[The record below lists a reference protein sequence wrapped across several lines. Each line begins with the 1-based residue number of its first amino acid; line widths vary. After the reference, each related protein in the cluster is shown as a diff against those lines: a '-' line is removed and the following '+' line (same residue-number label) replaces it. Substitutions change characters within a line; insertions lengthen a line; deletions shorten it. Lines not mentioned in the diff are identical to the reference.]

1 MPILKYLYTQ
11 CEQNRRIG
19 DRLMKF
25 SKLTKPELEEIMK
38 NANFTDE
45 EVEVFKLLVADK
57 SLEEVSQRLLISK
70 TTTSRRVADIK
81 EKIERSRA
89 MINKVPIWEKVTLTI
104 DEAAEYSNIG
114 VNKLREITNN
124 PRCQFVMYV
133 GKRRLIKRKEFEKYI
148 AEAIEI
154 SGQPHKKYPSWNKNS
169 LMDIFKWFLQFSEK
183 SIPAHTLNDRYT
195 AYSFFYKSFSSF
207 YQIVYPI
214 SLGYNKSF

>member
-1 MPILKYLYTQ
+1 MAIQMRRGAYAEFDPLKMKAGEWAVSTDSDTKKQ
-11 CEQNRRIG
+11 QIWMCFAPGIV
-19 DRLMKF
+19 MKF
-25 SKLTKPELEEIMK
+25 SKLTKPELEEITK

-45 EVEVFKLLVADK
+45 EAEVFELLVADK

-70 TTTSRRVADIK
+70 TTTSRRVATIK
-81 EKIERSRA
+81 EKIERSQA

-148 AEAIEI
+148 AESIEI
-154 SGQPHKKYPSWNKNS
+154 
-169 LMDIFKWFLQFSEK
+169 
-183 SIPAHTLNDRYT
+183 
-195 AYSFFYKSFSSF
+195 
-207 YQIVYPI
+207 
-214 SLGYNKSF
+214 